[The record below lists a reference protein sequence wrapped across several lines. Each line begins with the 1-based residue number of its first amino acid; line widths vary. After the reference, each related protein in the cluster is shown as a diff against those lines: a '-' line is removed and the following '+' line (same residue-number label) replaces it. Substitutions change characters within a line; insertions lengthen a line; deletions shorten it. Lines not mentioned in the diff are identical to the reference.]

1 MNFLIN
7 SILIFFISIFNLL
20 HPVHVTITNLDYY
33 PKEHKITL
41 SFKVFESDFQL
52 LFTHLFE
59 QKIDFDDPENI
70 IVNLHKINE
79 YFWETFK
86 IENNPNHSLLF
97 QNIKK
102 EDDSIWFYYEAL
114 VDKEIKSFEI
124 SNTIFL
130 DLYFD
135 QKNML
140 IFNYNQNQKGYLFNL
155 NQTKQIIY
163 LNDF

>member
-1 MNFLIN
+1 MNFGIN
-7 SILIFFISIFNLL
+7 SILIFFISVFNLL

-33 PKEHKITL
+33 PNENKITM

-52 LFTHLFE
+52 LFAHLYE
-59 QKIDFDDPENI
+59 LKIDFDDPENI
-70 IVNLHKINE
+70 NVNQYKINE
-79 YFWETFK
+79 YFSAHFK
-86 IENNPNHSLLF
+86 IGNNPNHSLLF

-140 IFNYNQNQKGYLFNL
+140 IFNYNQHQKGYLFNL
-155 NQTKQIIY
+155 NQTKQIIN

>member
-1 MNFLIN
+1 MNFGIIN
-7 SILIFFISIFNLL
+7 ILILFISAFNLL

-33 PKEHKITL
+33 PSKNKITL
-41 SFKVFESDFQL
+41 SMKVFESDFQL
-52 LFTHLFE
+52 LFVHLYE
-59 QKIDFDDPENI
+59 QKIDFDDPENMK
-70 IVNLHKINE
+70 VNQRKINE
-79 YFWETFK
+79 YFSSHFK
-86 IENNPNHSLLF
+86 IINDPNCSLLF
-97 QNIKK
+97 QKIKK

-114 VDKEIKSFEI
+114 IEKDIKILEI

-140 IFNYNQNQKGYLFNL
+140 IFNYNQKEKGYLFNL
-155 NQTKQIIY
+155 NQTKQIID